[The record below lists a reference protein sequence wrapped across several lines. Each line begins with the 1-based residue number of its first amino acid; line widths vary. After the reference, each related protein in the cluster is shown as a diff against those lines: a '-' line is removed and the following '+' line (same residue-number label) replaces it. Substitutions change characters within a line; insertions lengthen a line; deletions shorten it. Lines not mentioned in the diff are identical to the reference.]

1 MKIDLEN
8 DLEIPGKTW
17 SETPLGE
24 WEPWNT
30 PETIFMVPK
39 IPHHGVIFTM
49 FEIPLEQ
56 FWRCCRSL

>member
-24 WEPWNT
+24 WEPCIHWNHT
-30 PETIFMVPK
+30 VKKSGISGIF
-39 IPHHGVIFTM
+39 FA
-49 FEIPLEQ
+49 EISGKCL
-56 FWRCCRSL
+56 RNA